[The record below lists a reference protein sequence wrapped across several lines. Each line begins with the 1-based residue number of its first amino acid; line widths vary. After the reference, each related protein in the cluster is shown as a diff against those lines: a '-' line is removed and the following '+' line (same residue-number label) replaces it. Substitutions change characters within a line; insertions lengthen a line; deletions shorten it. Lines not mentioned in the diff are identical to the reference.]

1 MNKELWKEKTK
12 GLFNINQWTLFWCI
26 YDEKDKEIQ
35 KLNKDLETAIDICN
49 QRQKEIVRLSN
60 VLNELEKDLK
70 TLWNVCWN
78 NDIEMTSYQS
88 EIFDKYYDK
97 FHKKN

>member
-1 MNKELWKEKTK
+1 MLEA
-12 GLFNINQWTLFWCI
+12 
-26 YDEKDKEIQ
+26 
-35 KLNKDLETAIDICN
+35 LETLKINATNGKESFCYINEKQLKALKKLAKREEDIIN
-49 QRQKEIVRLSN
+49 G
-60 VLNELEKDLK
+60 LEKDLK

-78 NDIEMTSYQS
+78 NDTEMTSYQS